1 MDENL
6 QQQPKKDFLEI
17 DKEEM
22 ELDEEAKYEGLDLGL
37 KDLEQEKQKL
47 LLEAKMSYNRF
58 LKKKVE
64 IRLAKIIIEE
74 LKEVEE
80 NKLRIDKEIEGLEA
94 RIAEERECLEYEE
107 WDTIEKRIEPIKKEL
122 AEMKK
127 IQKFAEERLVGI
139 KKKKLEEINSKKK
152 ETVRVVQLNGEEG
165 LKVLKVI
172 KSFLDKGSDDMHPGP
187 KTHNHYANVLFDY
200 ISMKFPTYLR
210 GKIESKLI

>member
-6 QQQPKKDFLEI
+6 QQQPKKDYLEI

-47 LLEAKMSYNRF
+47 LLKAN
-58 LKKKVE
+58 
-64 IRLAKIIIEE
+64 KIIIEE

-107 WDTIEKRIEPIKKEL
+107 WDVVEKRLSQLKKNW
-122 AEMKK
+122 
-127 IQKFAEERLVGI
+127 QKWKNYRNLQ
-139 KKKKLEEINSKKK
+139 K
-152 ETVRVVQLNGEEG
+152 
-165 LKVLKVI
+165 
-172 KSFLDKGSDDMHPGP
+172 
-187 KTHNHYANVLFDY
+187 
-200 ISMKFPTYLR
+200 R
-210 GKIESKLI
+210 GCWK